1 MKIPAAVVAGFL
13 AVVPFV
19 PQEQQAAAQQAVER
33 AFRAGGQVHL
43 DLSAGAYTVRGVP
56 EDTIE
61 VRWRGRTPEDT
72 ARGHAE
78 IAVDGSSATIRTRGP
93 KDRFQVEIDLPARTD
108 IDLNLSAGDLKVR
121 GLEGSKSVSVWAGDV
136 LVEVG
141 NPDQYRR
148 VEASVRL
155 GDLTM
160 TPFGMGNTG
169 GIFRKRS
176 WSGSGQHSIKATLF
190 AGDLKLVR

>member
-1 MKIPAAVVAGFL
+1 MKVPVALLAGLL
-13 AVVPFV
+13 AVVPFT
-19 PQEQQAAAQQAVER
+19 PQEPVDAPAQQVEK
-33 AFRAGGQVHL
+33 AFPAGGRVDL
-43 DLSAGAYTVRGVP
+43 DLSAGGYVVRGTTDDV
-56 EDTIE
+56 IR
-61 VRWRGRTPEDT
+61 VRWRTPE
-72 ARGHAE
+72 AASQGRAE
-78 IAVDGSSATIRTRGP
+78 IDIQGAKATVKTHGP

-108 IDLNLSAGDLKVR
+108 INLNLSAGDLRVR
-121 GLEGSKSVSVWAGDV
+121 GLEGSKNVSVWAGDV
-136 LVEVG
+136 LLEVG
-141 NPDQYRR
+141 NPDQYRK

-160 TPFGMGNTG
+160 TPFGLGNTG